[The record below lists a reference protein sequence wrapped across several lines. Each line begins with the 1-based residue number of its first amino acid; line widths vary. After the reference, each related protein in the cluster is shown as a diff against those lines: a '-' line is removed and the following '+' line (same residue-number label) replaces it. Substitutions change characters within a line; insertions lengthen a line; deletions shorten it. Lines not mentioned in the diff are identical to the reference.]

1 MNAPHEQGRQTPR
14 VRSARCRRLCQPQ
27 AQTTLQHRVHLTK
40 GVVTTAVCD
49 GGGGGGG
56 GGGLGDKAG

>member
-40 GVVTTAVCD
+40 GVVATAEIGRAHV
-49 GGGGGGG
+49 
-56 GGGLGDKAG
+56 